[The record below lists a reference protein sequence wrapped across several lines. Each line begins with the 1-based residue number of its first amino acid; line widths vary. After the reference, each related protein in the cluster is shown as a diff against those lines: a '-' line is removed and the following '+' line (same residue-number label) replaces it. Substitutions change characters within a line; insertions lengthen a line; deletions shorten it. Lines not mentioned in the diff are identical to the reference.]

1 MKKRI
6 IILTSDACY
15 LAKSD
20 GEIVTLIVQNF
31 FDDSISINAYS
42 INSQAG
48 RMYTN
53 FNIWLQSFAPLSA
66 LNPVL
71 FSKEIIERK
80 EVDNDGN

>member
-20 GEIVTLIVQNF
+20 GETVTLIVQNF
-31 FDDSISINAYS
+31 FDDSISINAYPV
-42 INSQAG
+42 NSSYG
-48 RMYTN
+48 RLYVN
-53 FNIWLQSFAPLSA
+53 YNIWLQSFNPFNQV
-66 LNPVL
+66 NPVL

-80 EVDNDGN
+80 EADNDGN

>member
-6 IILTSDACY
+6 IILTSEACY

-20 GEIVTLIVQNF
+20 GETLTLIVQNF
-31 FDDSISINAYS
+31 FDDSISINAYP

-53 FNIWLQSFAPLSA
+53 FNIWLQSFNPFNQV
-66 LNPVL
+66 NPVL
-71 FSKEIIERK
+71 FSKEINEKK
-80 EVDNDGN
+80 EVENDGN